1 MNSKV
6 LLKSG
11 GAETPKSQTRPTGS
25 AGASQNAAAAESSE
39 APTAPLVGVRLKD
52 LFNIWPG
59 VPLGHLD
66 APHAAAFAAGDVAAG
81 NDQLFALVCDGSV
94 VPRSDIVGKLKE
106 IHCPDLLQL
115 VDWGPVPWPSGRDP
129 GARRLV
135 VVYER
140 PGGDRV
146 VGDLSATIAPMSEEQ
161 VIGAVLTPV
170 VSALRQLSSY
180 GIIHRAIRPTN
191 LFYRDGARASVVLG
205 DCVTTPPGYAQPA
218 LFETIEAAMACP
230 AGRGS
235 GARRN
240 DLFSLGVTILFMLL
254 GRRPG
259 PGPDIDDEAL
269 LAARVAHGSYAAL
282 VGKAPIPVALRE
294 PLRGMLHDEPD
305 QRWDLE
311 DLEKWLVDR
320 RIKSATRHHAEKALR
335 PFAFEGRNFYNCRS
349 LALALTRQWHSNSMT
364 DRKTELV
371 SWIERSLTDGPSPD
385 AIDRA
390 YDQLSGGGGL
400 VGGGAGTA
408 LFNARLAI
416 ALDPRAPLRYKGFSA
431 TIEGIGAALA
441 AGFNDAART
450 QEFAEIV
457 RGGLAIF
464 WLDLQRFGDRDL
476 TLVAGLFR
484 RLSNYLKDPRPGYG
498 IERCLYELN
507 PGQHCLSNLVDR
519 EHVLSINDLLP
530 ALDRAANGKVEGTP
544 FDRHLAAFI
553 AARATDDV
561 TGPLSLAAHREKP
574 LEATVGLLSLFAT
587 LQWRLGP
594 ASLPELTR
602 WVAGSIQP
610 LVATYHHRAAR
621 KRIEND
627 LPNLVKAGSLVHL
640 YNFLVNS
647 EMRRHDEAGFA
658 TAVQRYAK
666 IDFEIAFLESGGA
679 SDPARARGYGR
690 QIAAACSSALGLL
703 ALLVFTIAKL

>member
-11 GAETPKSQTRPTGS
+11 SGVEAPKSQTKPTDRGV
-25 AGASQNAAAAESSE
+25 SQDAAPDESS
-39 APTAPLVGVRLKD
+39 AVPGAVVGVRLKN
-52 LFNIWPG
+52 LFNIWPEL
-59 VPLGHLD
+59 PLGHLD
-66 APHAAAFAAGDVAAG
+66 APHASAFCAGDLVAG
-81 NDQLFALVCDGSV
+81 SDQLFALICDGST
-94 VPRSDIVGKLKE
+94 VPRSDIIGKLKE
-106 IHCPDLLQL
+106 IHCPELLQL
-115 VDWGPVPWPSGRDP
+115 VDWGPVAWPGGKDP
-129 GARRLV
+129 GARRLAV
-135 VVYER
+135 LYER
-140 PGGDRV
+140 PGGDRLV
-146 VGDLSATIAPMSEEQ
+146 RDLSATIAPMSEEH
-161 VIGAVLTPV
+161 VIRAVLTPI
-170 VSALRQLSSY
+170 VSALRHLSSY

-191 LFYRDGARASVVLG
+191 LFYRDGTRASVMLG
-205 DCVTTPPGYAQPA
+205 DCVTSPPAYDQPA
-218 LFETIEAAMACP
+218 LFETIEAAMASP

-259 PGPDIDDEAL
+259 PDIDDEAL
-269 LAARVAHGSYAAL
+269 LAARVANGSYATL
-282 VGKAPIPVALRE
+282 VGKATIPVALRE

-305 QRWDLE
+305 HRWELDDLE
-311 DLEKWLVDR
+311 RWLVDR
-320 RIKSATRHHAEKALR
+320 SIKTSTRQPAEKALR

-364 DRKTELV
+364 DRKAELV
-371 SWIERSLTDGPSPD
+371 NWIERSLNEGPSPKT
-385 AIDRA
+385 IDRA

-400 VGGGAGTA
+400 VGSGAGTA

-416 ALDPRAPLRYKGFSA
+416 ALDPKAPLRYKGFSA
-431 TIEGIGAALA
+431 TIEGIGGALA

-450 QEFAEIV
+450 QEFTEIV

-464 WLDLQRFGDRDL
+464 WLDLQRFGDHDL
-476 TLVAGLFR
+476 AQAAGVFR

-507 PGQHCLSNLVDR
+507 PGQHCLSTLIDR
-519 EHVLSINDLLP
+519 EHVVSIKELLP
-530 ALDRAANGKVEGTP
+530 ALDRSANGKREGTP

-553 AARATDDV
+553 AARATDDIA
-561 TGPLSLAAHREKP
+561 GPLSLAAHREKP
-574 LEATVGLLSLFAT
+574 VEATVGLLSLLAT

-594 ASLPELTR
+594 PSLPELTR
-602 WVAGSIQP
+602 WVGGSIQP
-610 LVATYHHRAAR
+610 LVATYHHRVAR

-627 LPNLVKAGSLVHL
+627 LPNLVKAGSLVNL

-647 EMRRHDEAGFA
+647 EMRRQDEAGFA
-658 TAVQRYAK
+658 AAVQQYAK

-679 SDPARARGYGR
+679 SDPARARRYGR

-703 ALLVFTIAKL
+703 IVLIFTVARL

>member
-1 MNSKV
+1 MNSQV
-6 LLKSG
+6 LPESDS
-11 GAETPKSQTRPTGS
+11 GAETRDSETKPIDRDV
-25 AGASQNAAAAESSE
+25 SQNATAAESSE
-39 APTAPLVGVRLKD
+39 TPAGPLVGVRLKN
-52 LFNIWPG
+52 LFNIWPE

-66 APHAAAFAAGDVAAG
+66 LPHAAAFAASDLVTG
-81 NDQLFALVCDGSV
+81 NDRLFALVCDGSV
-94 VPRSDIVGKLKE
+94 VARGDIMGKLKE
-106 IHCPDLLQL
+106 IHCPELLQL
-115 VDWGPVPWPSGRDP
+115 VDWGLVPWPGGKDT
-129 GARRLV
+129 GARRLA

-146 VGDLSATIAPMSEEQ
+146 VSDRSGTISPMSEEQ
-161 VIGAVLTPV
+161 VIRTVLAPV
-170 VSALRQLSSY
+170 VSALAHLGRY
-180 GIIHRAIRPTN
+180 GITYRAVRPTN
-191 LFYRDGARASVVLG
+191 LFYRDGTRESVMLG
-205 DCVTTPPGYAQPA
+205 DCVTSPPAYAQPA
-218 LFETIEAAMACP
+218 LFETIESAMACP

-240 DLFSLGVTILFMLL
+240 DIFSLGVTILFMLL
-254 GRRPG
+254 GRRPD
-259 PGPDIDDEAL
+259 PDIDDEAL
-269 LAARVAHGSYAAL
+269 LAARLAHGSYAVL

-294 PLRGMLHDEPD
+294 PLRGMLHDDPEH
-305 QRWDLE
+305 RWELE

-320 RIKSATRHHAEKALR
+320 RIKTSTRHHPEKALR

-371 SWIERSLTDGPSPD
+371 SWIERSLNEGPSPD

-390 YDQLSGGGGL
+390 YDQLADGGL
-400 VGGGAGTA
+400 VGGGAGIA

-431 TIEGIGAALA
+431 TIEGIGPALA

-464 WLDLQRFGDRDL
+464 WLDLQRFGHHDL
-476 TLVAGLFR
+476 TRVAGLFR

-507 PGQHCLSNLVDR
+507 PGQHCLSTLIDR
-519 EHVLSINDLLP
+519 DHVVSINEVLP
-530 ALDRAANGKVEGTP
+530 ALDRAANGKREGIP

-553 AARATDDV
+553 AARVTDDV
-561 TGPLSLAAHREKP
+561 TGQLGMAAHREKP
-574 LEATVGLLSLFAT
+574 LEATIGLLALLAT

-602 WVAGSIQP
+602 WVAGSLQP

-627 LPNLVKAGSLVHL
+627 LPNLVKAGSLVDL

-647 EMRRHDEAGFA
+647 EMRRQDEAGFA
-658 TAVQRYAK
+658 AAVQQYAK

-679 SDPARARGYGR
+679 SDPERARRYGR
-690 QIAAACSSALGLL
+690 QIAAACCSALGLL

>member
-6 LLKSG
+6 LLKSRS
-11 GAETPKSQTRPTGS
+11 GAETPESQTKPTDR
-25 AGASQNAAAAESSE
+25 AGVSQDAAADESSE
-39 APTAPLVGVRLKD
+39 APVALVGVNFKN
-52 LFNIWPG
+52 LFNIWPE
-59 VPLGHLD
+59 VRLGHLD
-66 APHAAAFAAGDVAAG
+66 MPHAPAFAAGDLAAG
-81 NDQLFALVCDGSV
+81 DDRLFALVCENSV
-94 VPRSDIVGKLKE
+94 VARGDIIGKLKE
-106 IHCPDLLQL
+106 IRCPELLRL
-115 VDWGPVPWPSGRDP
+115 VDWAPVPWPGGNDP
-129 GARRLV
+129 GGRRLA

-146 VGDLSATIAPMSEEQ
+146 IRDLSATMAPMSEEQ
-161 VIGAVLTPV
+161 VIRAVLAPV

-191 LFYRDGARASVVLG
+191 LFYRDGTHTSVMLG
-205 DCVTTPPGYAQPA
+205 DCVTSPPAYAQPA

-240 DLFSLGVTILFMLL
+240 DLFSLGVTILFLLL
-254 GRRPG
+254 GHRPG
-259 PGPDIDDEAL
+259 PDVDDEAL
-269 LAARVAHGSYAAL
+269 LAARVADGSYATL
-282 VGKAPIPVALRE
+282 VGKSPIPVALRE
-294 PLRGMLHDEPD
+294 PLRGLLHDEPD
-305 QRWDLE
+305 HRWELE
-311 DLEKWLVDR
+311 DLEKWLADR
-320 RIKSATRHHAEKALR
+320 RIKTSTRHHAEKALR

-364 DRKTELV
+364 DRKTDLI
-371 SWIERSLTDGPSPD
+371 SWIERSLNEGPSPD
-385 AIDRA
+385 AIERA

-400 VGGGAGTA
+400 GGAGTA

-431 TIEGIGAALA
+431 TIEGIGTALA
-441 AGFNDAART
+441 ASFNDAART

-464 WLDLQRFGDRDL
+464 WLDLQRYGDRDL
-476 TLVAGLFR
+476 ARVAGLFR

-507 PGQHCLSNLVDR
+507 PGQPCLSTLVDR
-519 EHVLSINDLLP
+519 EHVVSINELLP
-530 ALDRAANGKVEGTP
+530 ALDRAANGKREGTP
-544 FDRHLAAFI
+544 LDRHLAAFI

-574 LEATVGLLSLFAT
+574 LEATVGLLSLLAT

-594 ASLPELTR
+594 PSLPELTR

-621 KRIEND
+621 KRIDAD
-627 LPNLVKAGSLVHL
+627 LPNLIKAGSLVNL

-647 EMRRHDEAGFA
+647 EMRQQDEAGFA
-658 TAVQRYAK
+658 AAVQRYAK
-666 IDFEIAFLESGGA
+666 IDFEVAFLESGGA
-679 SDPARARGYGR
+679 SDPARARRYGR

-703 ALLVFTIAKL
+703 VILIFTIAKL